1 MKFNERVKFQSMR
14 NKPERSTSYKLT
26 ALNDEA
32 GMIDSINNNGIL
44 NTSYKLTALNDEAGM
59 IDSINNNGILNYQAQ
74 LPVQTEA
81 HV

>member
-1 MKFNERVKFQSMR
+1 
-14 NKPERSTSYKLT
+14 
-26 ALNDEA
+26 
-32 GMIDSINNNGIL
+32 MIDSINNNGIL

-74 LPVQTEA
+74 LPVKTEA